1 VSGPTA
7 TLAEFISSCQSRDIP
22 DEVLEVAQALVLD
35 NAGVA
40 LTGVLQP
47 VYRHVA
53 KAVDSAYGT
62 SDHSM
67 VIGRGAGAILP
78 AAVFLN
84 GVAIGDFE
92 FEHVGSNAHPAA
104 SVFPTALALT
114 SQLDRSG
121 TDLLTAMLLGYEV
134 SARIGRAS
142 SPRVESERGFHNP
155 GLNGTLGAA
164 AAASWLLGLSPGQTA
179 SALGIAASS
188 SAGLM
193 AFATTGAM
201 TKRLHPGRAGQLGL
215 EAALLAQNGVTGPSD
230 VLENPAGF
238 LHAFSPDPDVGALT
252 LGLGSKWVGSEMLI
266 KLAPVHGH
274 AQLFAYAIGQY
285 FAHTERPPTSDIR
298 SVRVTAG
305 RAANDRRHRESKP
318 TSLVDAQYSVVFC
331 IAACLARP
339 LSDDPLL
346 FNDQLLA
353 DLGILHLAQSIAME
367 EDARIPFGGTI
378 TLNIAGTEVTLDA
391 TEYPFSNNSR
401 ALWDLVSAKFHK
413 ATQRVVAEDQKLE
426 ISSSVRELRSVSHL
440 NRLTGC
446 LATQVA

>member
-1 VSGPTA
+1 
-7 TLAEFISSCQSRDIP
+7 
-22 DEVLEVAQALVLD
+22 
-35 NAGVA
+35 
-40 LTGVLQP
+40 
-47 VYRHVA
+47 
-53 KAVDSAYGT
+53 
-62 SDHSM
+62 
-67 VIGRGAGAILP
+67 
-78 AAVFLN
+78 
-84 GVAIGDFE
+84 
-92 FEHVGSNAHPAA
+92 
-104 SVFPTALALT
+104 
-114 SQLDRSG
+114 
-121 TDLLTAMLLGYEV
+121 
-134 SARIGRAS
+134 
-142 SPRVESERGFHNP
+142 
-155 GLNGTLGAA
+155 
-164 AAASWLLGLSPGQTA
+164 
-179 SALGIAASS
+179 
-188 SAGLM
+188 M

-274 AQLFAYAIGQY
+274 AQLFAYASAQY
-285 FAHTERPPTSDIR
+285 FAHT
-298 SVRVTAG
+298 G